1 MAKTKTAYVCD
12 ACGADHTKW
21 QGQCSVCGEWN
32 TLKQFV
38 VPKSSNVPVGQS
50 ILGSTDGYSGNAP
63 SVENLADIR
72 MEGDSRTLTG
82 YSELDRVLGGG
93 LVPGSVVLIGG
104 DPGAGKS
111 TLLLQVTTQL
121 SKQVSCLY
129 VSGEESLQQ
138 IAQRASRLNL
148 PVGDLRLAT
157 LTYVEQIAELVQ
169 KEKPNVVVVDSIQ
182 VMQVGNVDSVPGSVS
197 QVRESAA
204 FLTKLAKQ
212 TGTAVVLVGHVTKEG
227 NLAGPKVLEHMIDC
241 FLMLDSAAGSRFRK
255 VRRLNNRLGAV
266 NELGVF
272 AMTEQGMREVKNPS
286 AIFLERPDKTNPGS
300 VVTVV
305 WEGTRPILVE
315 IQALV
320 DQVQGGYPKRVAVG
334 LDSSRLSMHLA
345 VMHRHCGLSFSD
357 QDVFANVAGGVRVSE
372 TAADLA
378 LLTSVYSSFRNKPL
392 SKDLIV
398 LGEIGL
404 TGEIRPVPNGQERIN
419 EAQKHGFTKAIV
431 PRSNRPKN
439 PIQGIEVHGVG
450 SLSEALEVVKT
461 VEKL

>member
-21 QGQCSVCGEWN
+21 QGQCSVCGDWN

-212 TGTAVVLVGHVTKEG
+212 TGTAVVLVGH
-227 NLAGPKVLEHMIDC
+227 
-241 FLMLDSAAGSRFRK
+241 
-255 VRRLNNRLGAV
+255 
-266 NELGVF
+266 
-272 AMTEQGMREVKNPS
+272 
-286 AIFLERPDKTNPGS
+286 
-300 VVTVV
+300 
-305 WEGTRPILVE
+305 
-315 IQALV
+315 
-320 DQVQGGYPKRVAVG
+320 
-334 LDSSRLSMHLA
+334 LS
-345 VMHRHCGLSFSD
+345 
-357 QDVFANVAGGVRVSE
+357 
-372 TAADLA
+372 
-378 LLTSVYSSFRNKPL
+378 
-392 SKDLIV
+392 LIH
-398 LGEIGL
+398 I
-404 TGEIRPVPNGQERIN
+404 
-419 EAQKHGFTKAIV
+419 
-431 PRSNRPKN
+431 
-439 PIQGIEVHGVG
+439 
-450 SLSEALEVVKT
+450 
-461 VEKL
+461 

>member
-21 QGQCSVCGEWN
+21 QGQCSVCGDWN

-38 VPKSSNVPVGQS
+38 IPKSSSAPVGPGM
-50 ILGSTDGYSGNAP
+50 LGSTDGYSGNAP
-63 SVENLADIR
+63 SVESLANIR

-82 YSELDRVLGGG
+82 FSELDRVLGGG

-169 KEKPNVVVVDSIQ
+169 KEKPSVVVVDSIQ

-212 TGTAVVLVGHVTKEG
+212 TGTAMVLVGHVTKEG

-241 FLMLDSAAGSRFRK
+241 FLMLDSAAGSRFRTLRSLK
-255 VRRLNNRLGAV
+255 NRFGAV
-266 NELGVF
+266 NESGVF
-272 AMTEQGMREVKNPS
+272 AITEQGMREVKNPS
-286 AIFLERPDKTNPGS
+286 AIFLERPENTNPGS

-305 WEGTRPILVE
+305 
-315 IQALV
+315 
-320 DQVQGGYPKRVAVG
+320 
-334 LDSSRLSMHLA
+334 
-345 VMHRHCGLSFSD
+345 
-357 QDVFANVAGGVRVSE
+357 
-372 TAADLA
+372 
-378 LLTSVYSSFRNKPL
+378 
-392 SKDLIV
+392 
-398 LGEIGL
+398 
-404 TGEIRPVPNGQERIN
+404 
-419 EAQKHGFTKAIV
+419 
-431 PRSNRPKN
+431 
-439 PIQGIEVHGVG
+439 
-450 SLSEALEVVKT
+450 
-461 VEKL
+461 